1 MNEVV
6 TCPGCSKEVKGEVM
20 RFAFM
25 AILAK
30 CPECGA
36 GPIAL
41 IAQMMN
47 ELGDGAISV
56 TLESEDT
63 IALTALLSDC
73 DPRFDTVVEASDY
86 LRGRFE
92 GDRVSIRVTR
102 AVAGMLAAAARTYSN
117 VHVISEEE
125 LVDAGQPMPIFNAA
139 NGDAV
144 MDDAIARAR
153 ASVHRFIARMSAPE
167 PGDEGFGVKARIV
180 EGDRSEHM
188 WLNEVRLSGGEFVG
202 VLDATPRYVRSVQRG
217 QEVRVKTSEISDWA
231 FGNGDSMYGNYTIRV
246 MLPSLPKRMQLA
258 LEGRLVPL
266 D

>member
-1 MNEVV
+1 
-6 TCPGCSKEVKGEVM
+6 M

-30 CPECGA
+30 CPACGV

-41 IAQMMN
+41 IAQMMS

-56 TLESEDT
+56 TLESADT

-92 GDRVSIRVTR
+92 GNSVKIRVTR

-117 VHVISEEE
+117 VRVIADEP
-125 LVDAGQPMPIFNAA
+125 LDADGDHPMPIFNAA
-139 NGDAV
+139 NGDVV

-153 ASVHRFIARMSAPE
+153 ASVHKFIARMIAPE
-167 PGDEGFGVKARIV
+167 PGDEGFGVKVRIA
-180 EGDRSEHM
+180 EGGRSEHM
-188 WLNEVRLSGGEFVG
+188 WLNEVRLSVGEFVG

-246 MLPSLPKRMQLA
+246 MLPSLPKRMQVA